1 MKKRIWQMQKG
12 REPDT
17 LDLSIYDDI
26 TADYLDL
33 ITGETV
39 HSETSAKFF
48 KEELEKYPDVKKIN
62 LFIRSYGG
70 CFLEGTAIY
79 CLLKRHSAEKVVTI
93 DGFACSAAATIAMV
107 GDKVIMPRNSM
118 ILIHNVWITVT
129 GDAKELRK
137 AADDL
142 DIMMEAN
149 RQAYLQKSNGKIS
162 EGKLKELLA
171 AGTWLTADSR
181 LNYGFA
187 DEVTDGKADPA
198 LAKQAQQRIT
208 IAQKQVVG
216 YSAAL
221 TERAR
226 EFKKV
231 ASQSKL
237 SRMIEAVATKNRI

>member
-1 MKKRIWQMQKG
+1 MGKRIWQMQKG
-12 REPDT
+12 KEPDT
-17 LDLSIYDDI
+17 LDLSIYDDV
-26 TADYLDL
+26 TADYFDL

-39 HSETSAKFF
+39 HSETSAKYF

-62 LFIRSYGG
+62 LFIRSHGG
-70 CFLEGTAIY
+70 DFLEGTAIY
-79 CLLKRHSAEKVVTI
+79 CLLKRHSAEKVVHI

-118 ILIHNVWITVT
+118 LFIHKVWATVS
-129 GDAKELRK
+129 GNAEDLRK
-137 AADDL
+137 AADDM

-162 EGKLKELLA
+162 ETKLKELLN
-171 AGTWLTADSR
+171 AGTWLTADSC
-181 LNYGFA
+181 LKYGFA

-198 LAKQAQQRIT
+198 LARQAQQRIAS
-208 IAQKQVVG
+208 AQKQVIG

-221 TERAR
+221 TKQAE
-226 EFKKV
+226 EFKKA

-237 SRMIEAVATKNRI
+237 SRMLEAVATKNRL